1 MRIPNR
7 LRLEH
12 KKQTIEL
19 TYEKD
24 TTLYLAIKRQ
34 VEPPTD
40 THKSTF
46 LSHIQ
51 QELAV
56 IALLCISSGVTQYV
70 AAEATVTITA
80 KCTYATAPATS
91 NEMIVIGVLI
101 DRNESSK
108 VAILIAD
115 GQIGQIGDVE
125 EIQAK
130 APRARLLNCDGV
142 YISPGFVNAHEH
154 PPYSA
159 GKPGPN
165 VAPVYNNRYQWQGR
179 GGEQYPEIAYARV
192 ETDAELYWIEL
203 RHLLSGT
210 TTMAGNGAVP
220 GLLKNVGS
228 GDQESGF
235 VYQAD
240 MKTFPFPQAIDEFE
254 QLPWPYEGPSV
265 KPELTD
271 GADVHSPFVPHIAEG
286 TDKIS
291 RLEAKFFLDY
301 VAANPGRR
309 YAMIHGVGL
318 HRDSASRLQSLDVT
332 LVWAPR
338 SNLALYGETVDLPH
352 LMSNGAR
359 IALSTD
365 WSYSGSYNMLESFR
379 CAEHIDRERW
389 GNQLSRRDLWLMAT
403 TNGAYALNLER
414 TTGSVKPG
422 LAADLVLIRSK
433 SNDPFA
439 DLTESDVED
448 IVATFV
454 DGELVAGSR
463 SAFNT
468 TQLPNT
474 CSNVVGS
481 HFVCD
486 DLSHRDF
493 TWNQLLQVNESSI
506 PLFESRGQANCTF

>member
-1 MRIPNR
+1 M
-7 LRLEH
+7 
-12 KKQTIEL
+12 KQSIAL

-24 TTLYLAIKRQ
+24 TTLYLAIERHDD
-34 VEPPTD
+34 PPTD
-40 THKSTF
+40 IHKSTF
-46 LSHIQ
+46 LSRVQ
-51 QELAV
+51 RSLAV
-56 IALLCISSGVTQYV
+56 IDLLCISTGVTQYV
-70 AAEATVTITA
+70 AAEAAVTTTV
-80 KCTYATAPATS
+80 KCTYTTSPATS
-91 NEMIVIGVLI
+91 NEMIVKGVLI

-115 GQIGQIGDVE
+115 GQIRQIGDIE
-125 EIQAK
+125 EIQAN
-130 APRARLLNCDGV
+130 APRARLLDCDGV
-142 YISPGFVNAHEH
+142 YISPGFVNPHEH

-165 VAPVYNNRYQWQGR
+165 VAPVYKNRYQWQGR
-179 GGEQYPEIAYARV
+179 GGEQYPEIAYSRV
-192 ETDAELYWIEL
+192 ETDAQLYWIEL

-254 QLPWPYEGPSV
+254 QLTWPYKGPSV
-265 KPELTD
+265 KPELTE
-271 GADVHSPFVPHIAEG
+271 GADLRSPFVPHIAEG
-286 TDKIS
+286 IDKIS

-338 SNLALYGETVDLPH
+338 SNLALYGVTVDVPH
-352 LMSNGAR
+352 LIDSGAR
-359 IALSTD
+359 VALSTD

-379 CAEHIDRERW
+379 CAKHINKERW
-389 GNQLSRRDLWLMAT
+389 GNQLSGRDLWLMAT
-403 TNGAYALNLER
+403 ANAAYALNLEH

-422 LAADLVLIRSK
+422 LAADLVLVNAK
-433 SNDPFA
+433 SDNLYA
-439 DLTESDVED
+439 DLMESQVAD
-448 IVATFV
+448 IVATLV

-463 SAFNT
+463 IAFDT
-468 TQLPNT
+468 VELPPT
-474 CSNVVGS
+474 CSNFVGD

-486 DLSHRDF
+486 DLSQRDF
-493 TWNQLLQVNESSI
+493 SWPQLLDMNEAAV
-506 PLFESRGQANCTF
+506 PLFEPQGQASCTL